1 MLKVSHLTGFNVLDA
16 ITGGGVAA
24 SQPADPNH
32 VYSFAGSGNTV
43 WDRDDIA
50 GASLKMAGNPV
61 LSTGVANGLQI
72 QFQSTNAYLWQDD
85 ENGYTQAMQNGD
97 YSACGWS
104 TMTQNGLS
112 VGIPQFEVFRV
123 TDGVDIQNG
132 VRLIFERAVG
142 EMMWSP
148 RVIAGGVDTLYDNIK
163 LTGVSPFFWSLSVDQ
178 NVGVT
183 VRVNEQTITHGH
195 APNQAVC
202 DRFFIGAGNT
212 SYTTFAYTFDEL
224 YIWHS
229 ALTDDESLWLYNGG
243 NGRFWDA
250 NISTWKGLTYDTW
263 LPATTGLTS
272 AAALDAKILSYYS
285 LNSSLTDDQ
294 AVTNL
299 SYTNT
304 PLYDT
309 SVKKLGTAGIRGT
322 QDGVTGWQ
330 CYRDCTGDTIKG
342 WAGWMRFDPSAATNT
357 LNGCSAMRLGYV
369 GDRAEAYLQ
378 SNSVS
383 GETTMTLR
391 FIGSPEGFSHSLTA
405 ATDTWYFVGFSL
417 LSDGRYRLRFNDQ
430 ELVTSTTGHQH
441 ANDRMDII
449 ASLSP
454 DNLLYVDA
462 VAVSEQELTTSDFNS
477 LYNAGLGREH
487 PFT

>member
-1 MLKVSHLTGFNVLDA
+1 
-16 ITGGGVAA
+16 
-24 SQPADPNH
+24 
-32 VYSFAGSGNTV
+32 
-43 WDRDDIA
+43 
-50 GASLKMAGNPV
+50 
-61 LSTGVANGLQI
+61 
-72 QFQSTNAYLWQDD
+72 
-85 ENGYTQAMQNGD
+85 
-97 YSACGWS
+97 
-104 TMTQNGLS
+104 MTQNGLS

-163 LTGVSPFFWSLSVDQ
+163 LTGVSPFFWSISVDQ

-250 NISTWKGLTYDTW
+250 NISTWQGLTYDTW
-263 LPATTGLTS
+263 LPAATGVTS
-272 AAALDAKILSYYS
+272 ATALDAKILSYYS
-285 LNSSLTDDQ
+285 FNNDLTDDQ
-294 AVTNL
+294 GVKAL
-299 SYTNT
+299 TNT
-304 PLYDT
+304 NTALFNGTD
-309 SVKKLGTAGIRGT
+309 KKLGTHCLTVT
-322 QDGVTGWQ
+322 QGPSSYQ
-330 CYRDCTGDTIKG
+330 CYRDTTGDTIKG
-342 WAGWMRFDPSAATNT
+342 WCGWMRFDPTAAASSV
-357 LNGCSAMRLGYV
+357 NGATSMVMGNSGDKAQVYLEENGSDINLRMRY
-369 GDRAEAYLQ
+369 
-378 SNSVS
+378 
-383 GETTMTLR
+383 
-391 FIGSPEGFSHSLTA
+391 FGSPENFDHSLPA
-405 ATDTWYFVGFSL
+405 AINTWYFVGFSL

-430 ELVTSTTGHQH
+430 ELVTSVSGCGH
-441 ANDRMDII
+441 ANDRFTII
-449 ASLSP
+449 GGMSSGVTML
-454 DNLLYVDA
+454 VDA
-462 VAVSEQELTTSDFNS
+462 AAISEQELTTSDFNR